1 MNSNIVRAWKDEFYR
16 ESLSDEERA
25 QLPENPVGELELTD
39 AELGSVFAGRG
50 GDEGHTYG
58 PCADISFIRGGCH
71 TRFPRECIVPN
82 YSFDFDDCRSYRYDT
97 CHHFSYRD
105 SDDCRTYKTER

>member
-39 AELGSVFAGRG
+39 AELGSVFAAGGRREP
-50 GDEGHTYG
+50 DWNESYKYPYHCFHPHYSYNDWDDCHPTYH
-58 PCADISFIRGGCH
+58 PYRACH
-71 TRFPRECIVPN
+71 N
-82 YSFDFDDCRSYRYDT
+82 YSYGGNWDDC
-97 CHHFSYRD
+97 HP
-105 SDDCRTYKTER
+105 RTIKYER

>member
-39 AELGSVFAGRG
+39 AELGSVFAAGGRYDPG
-50 GDEGHTYG
+50 HDENFRFSYKPYVCPRYSYRNWDDCHPTYHPYG
-58 PCADISFIRGGCH
+58 ACH
-71 TRFPRECIVPN
+71 N
-82 YSFDFDDCRSYRYDT
+82 YSYGGHWDDC
-97 CHHFSYRD
+97 HP
-105 SDDCRTYKTER
+105 RTIKYER